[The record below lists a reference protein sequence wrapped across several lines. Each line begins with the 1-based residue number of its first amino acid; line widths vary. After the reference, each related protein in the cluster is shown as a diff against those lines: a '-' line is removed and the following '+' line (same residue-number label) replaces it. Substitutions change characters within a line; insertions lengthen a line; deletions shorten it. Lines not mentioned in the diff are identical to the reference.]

1 LKVRAL
7 DEGTVYTDD
16 NAWSVVGGAVEH
28 LTTYES
34 KVDGGLKEYNTLF
47 QPRFDRMSYEGL
59 GLDVFDDNETLGT
72 EKLSTVLSHDCVE
85 RIMKL
90 AC

>member
-1 LKVRAL
+1 MKVRAL
-7 DEGTVYTDD
+7 DGGAVYTDD

-47 QPRFDRMSYEGL
+47 QPLFDRMTYEGL
-59 GLDVFDDNETLGT
+59 GLDVFDDNETLDT